1 MSKISIIIQR
11 EYLTRVKKKTF
22 IIMTLLAPLFMA
34 AMFIVPVWIMS
45 RDDAEEK
52 VIAVVEDET
61 NMFKDVIPNSQ
72 YLKFEYLGD
81 ATLDD
86 LKTNFSDKG
95 YYAVLYISPKVAYIP
110 NAVQLISHKQPPLD
124 LTIHIANALEK
135 EIEQKKLETYDI
147 KDLDKILKA
156 VSTNIHVQTI
166 KISDDGTEKETS
178 TGLAMGIAYIGGLLI
193 YILTFIF
200 GAQVMRGVIEEKTS
214 RVVEVIISSVR
225 PFQLMMGKILGIG
238 LVGLTQF
245 VLWIIIT
252 GILIT
257 AAQSFLLP
265 DDVGQTT
272 QAITENIMSAAPVE
286 QTQVPLVQ
294 TQEFNEIQQVFN
306 SLHNINWGLILSS
319 FLFYFLGGY
328 FLYASLF
335 AAVGSAVDNET
346 DTQQFMMP
354 ITIPL
359 ILGLFVAMGAF
370 QNPESSVV
378 FWFSFIPLTSPI
390 VMMARL
396 PFGVPYWELILSMT
410 ILVLTFL
417 GTTWLAAKIYRTG
430 ILMYGKKTTYK
441 ELWKWLRYKN

>member
-11 EYLTRVKKKTF
+11 EYLTRVKKKSF

-34 AMFIVPVWIMS
+34 AMFIVPVWIMT

-61 NMFKDVIPNSQ
+61 NLFKDVIPNSK
-72 YLKFEYLGD
+72 YLKFEYLVD
-81 ATLDD
+81 VTLDD

-95 YYAVLYISPKVAYIP
+95 YYAVLHISPKVAYIP

-135 EIEQKKLETYDI
+135 EIEQKKLEAYDI

-156 VSTNIHVQTI
+156 VSTNINVQTI
-166 KISDDGTEKETS
+166 KISDDGIEKETS

-252 GILIT
+252 AIIIT

-265 DDVGQTT
+265 DDIGQTT
-272 QAITENIMSAAPVE
+272 QAITENIMSSTPVE
-286 QTQVPLVQ
+286 QTQVPIQ

-306 SLHNINWGLILSS
+306 SLHSINWGLILSS

-359 ILGLFVAMGAF
+359 ILGLFVAMGTF
-370 QNPESSVV
+370 QNPESSVA

-396 PFGVPYWELILSMT
+396 PFGVPYWELILSMI
-410 ILVLTFL
+410 ILILTFL

>member
-1 MSKISIIIQR
+1 
-11 EYLTRVKKKTF
+11 
-22 IIMTLLAPLFMA
+22 MTLLAPLFMA
-34 AMFIVPVWIMS
+34 AMFIVPVWIMT

-72 YLKFEYLGD
+72 YLKFEYLED

-124 LTIHIANALEK
+124 VTIHIANALEK

-272 QAITENIMSAAPVE
+272 QAITENIMSSAPVE
-286 QTQVPLVQ
+286 QTQVPVAQ

-359 ILGLFVAMGAF
+359 ILGLFVAMGTF
-370 QNPESSVV
+370 QNPESSVA

>member
-1 MSKISIIIQR
+1 
-11 EYLTRVKKKTF
+11 
-22 IIMTLLAPLFMA
+22 MTLLAPLLMA
-34 AMFIVPVWIMS
+34 AMFIVPVWIMT

-52 VIAVVEDET
+52 VIAVVEDER
-61 NMFKDVIPNSQ
+61 NIFKDVIPNSQ
-72 YLKFEYLGD
+72 YLKFEYLED
-81 ATLDD
+81 A
-86 LKTNFSDKG
+86 
-95 YYAVLYISPKVAYIP
+95 YAVLYISPKVAYIP

-135 EIEQKKLETYDI
+135 EIEQKKLEAYDI
-147 KDLDKILKA
+147 KDLDKILKT
-156 VSTNIHVQTI
+156 VSTDIHVQTI

-193 YILTFIF
+193 YMLTFIF

-252 GILIT
+252 AIIIT

-265 DDVGQTT
+265 DDIDQTT
-272 QAITENIMSAAPVE
+272 QAITENIMSSAPVE
-286 QTQVPLVQ
+286 QTQVPVIQ
-294 TQEFNEIQQVFN
+294 TQEVNEIQQIFN
-306 SLHNINWGLILSS
+306 SLHNINWGLILTS
-319 FLFYFLGGY
+319 FLFYFMGGF

-441 ELWKWLRYKN
+441 ELWKWLKYKN

>member
-1 MSKISIIIQR
+1 
-11 EYLTRVKKKTF
+11 
-22 IIMTLLAPLFMA
+22 MTLLAPLLMA
-34 AMFIVPVWIMS
+34 AMFLVPVWIMS
-45 RDDAEEK
+45 RDDTEEK

-81 ATLDD
+81 ATLND

-135 EIEQKKLETYDI
+135 EIEQKKLEAYDI
-147 KDLDKILKA
+147 KDLDKILKT
-156 VSTNIHVQTI
+156 VSTDIHVQTI

-193 YILTFIF
+193 YMLTFIF

-252 GILIT
+252 ALIIT

-265 DDVGQTT
+265 DDIDQTT
-272 QAITENIMSAAPVE
+272 QAITENIMSSAPVE
-286 QTQVPLVQ
+286 QTQVPVIQ
-294 TQEFNEIQQVFN
+294 TQEVNEIQQIFN
-306 SLHNINWGLILSS
+306 SLHNINWGLILTS
-319 FLFYFLGGY
+319 FLFYFMGGF

-370 QNPESSVV
+370 QNPESSVA

-441 ELWKWLRYKN
+441 ELWKWLKYKN

>member
-11 EYLTRVKKKTF
+11 EYLTRVKKKSF
-22 IIMTLLAPLFMA
+22 IIMTLLAPVFMA
-34 AMFIVPVWIMS
+34 AMFIVPVWIMT

-52 VIAVVEDET
+52 IIAVVEDET
-61 NMFKDVIPNSQ
+61 NIFKDVIPNSQ
-72 YLKFEYLGD
+72 YLKFEYLRD

-95 YYAVLYISPKVAYIP
+95 YWAVLYISPKVAYIP

-124 LTIHIANALEK
+124 LTIYIANALEK
-135 EIEQKKLETYDI
+135 EIEQRKLEAYDI

-156 VSTNIHVQTI
+156 VSTNIHIQTI

-178 TGLAMGIAYIGGLLI
+178 TGLSMGIAYISGLLI

-245 VLWIIIT
+245 VLWIILT
-252 GILIT
+252 GIIIT
-257 AAQSFLLP
+257 SAQSFLLP
-265 DDVGQTT
+265 DDAGAATQT
-272 QAITENIMSAAPVE
+272 ITENIMSSAPVN
-286 QTQVPLVQ
+286 QTQVPEAQ
-294 TQEFNEIQQVFN
+294 DINEIQQVFN
-306 SLHNINWGLILSS
+306 ALRSINWGLILSS

-359 ILGLFVAMGAF
+359 ILGLFVAMGTF
-370 QNPESSVV
+370 QNPESSVA

-396 PFGVPYWELILSMT
+396 PFGVPYWELVLSMT

-430 ILMYGKKTTYK
+430 ILMYGKKPTYK

>member
-11 EYLTRVKKKTF
+11 EYLTRVKKKSF

-34 AMFIVPVWIMS
+34 AMFIVPVWIMT

-61 NMFKDVIPNSQ
+61 NLFKDVIPNSK
-72 YLKFEYLGD
+72 YLKFEYLVD
-81 ATLDD
+81 VTLDD

-95 YYAVLYISPKVAYIP
+95 YYAVLHISPKVAYIP

-135 EIEQKKLETYDI
+135 EIEQKKLEAYDI

-156 VSTNIHVQTI
+156 VSTNINVQTI
-166 KISDDGTEKETS
+166 KISDDGIEKETS

-225 PFQLMMGKILGIG
+225 PFQLMIGKILGIG

-252 GILIT
+252 TIIIT

-265 DDVGQTT
+265 DDIGQTT
-272 QAITENIMSAAPVE
+272 QAITENIMSSAPVE
-286 QTQVPLVQ
+286 QTQVPIQ

-306 SLHNINWGLILSS
+306 SLHSINWGLILSS

-359 ILGLFVAMGAF
+359 ILGLFVAMGTF
-370 QNPESSVV
+370 QNPESSVA

-396 PFGVPYWELILSMT
+396 PFGVPYWELILSMI
-410 ILVLTFL
+410 ILILTFL
-417 GTTWLAAKIYRTG
+417 GTTWLAAKVYRTG

>member
-1 MSKISIIIQR
+1 
-11 EYLTRVKKKTF
+11 
-22 IIMTLLAPLFMA
+22 MTLLAPLLMA
-34 AMFIVPVWIMS
+34 AMFIVPVWIMT

-61 NMFKDVIPNSQ
+61 NIFKDVIPNSK
-72 YLKFEYLGD
+72 YLKFEYLKD

-95 YYAVLYISPKVAYIP
+95 YYAVLHISPKVAYIP

-135 EIEQKKLETYDI
+135 EIEQKKLEAYDI

-166 KISDDGTEKETS
+166 KISDDGIEKETS

-252 GILIT
+252 AVIIT

-265 DDVGQTT
+265 DDIGQTT
-272 QAITENIMSAAPVE
+272 QAITENIMSSAPVE
-286 QTQVPLVQ
+286 QTQAPVEQ

-306 SLHNINWGLILSS
+306 SLHSINWGLILSS

-335 AAVGSAVDNET
+335 AAVGSAADNET

-359 ILGLFVAMGAF
+359 ILGLFVAMGTF
-370 QNPESSVV
+370 QNPESSVA
-378 FWFSFIPLTSPI
+378 FWFSLIPLTSPI

-396 PFGVPYWELILSMT
+396 PFGVPYWELILSMI
-410 ILVLTFL
+410 ILIFTFL

-441 ELWKWLRYKN
+441 ELWKWLKYKN

>member
-1 MSKISIIIQR
+1 
-11 EYLTRVKKKTF
+11 
-22 IIMTLLAPLFMA
+22 MTLLAPLLMA
-34 AMFIVPVWIMS
+34 AMFLVPVWIMT
-45 RDDAEEK
+45 RDDTEEK

-72 YLKFEYLGD
+72 NLKFEYLGD
-81 ATLDD
+81 AKLND

-156 VSTNIHVQTI
+156 VSTDIHVQTI

-193 YILTFIF
+193 YMLTFIF

-252 GILIT
+252 GLIIT

-272 QAITENIMSAAPVE
+272 QSITENIMSSTPVE
-286 QTQVPLVQ
+286 QTHVPVAP

-319 FLFYFLGGY
+319 FLFYFLGGF

-346 DTQQFMMP
+346 DTQQFMLP

-370 QNPESSVV
+370 QNPESSVA

-396 PFGVPYWELILSMT
+396 PFGVPYLELILSMT

>member
-1 MSKISIIIQR
+1 
-11 EYLTRVKKKTF
+11 
-22 IIMTLLAPLFMA
+22 MTLLAPLLMA

-45 RDDAEEK
+45 RDDTEEK

-61 NMFKDVIPNSQ
+61 NMFKDVISNTK
-72 YLKFEYLGD
+72 YLKFEYLED

-95 YYAVLYISPKVAYIP
+95 YYAVLFISPKVAYIP

-135 EIEQKKLETYDI
+135 EIEQKKLEAYDI

-156 VSTNIHVQTI
+156 VSTSIRIQTI

-178 TGLAMGIAYIGGLLI
+178 TGLSMGIAYICGLLI
-193 YILTFIF
+193 YILTFLF

-238 LVGLTQF
+238 LVGVTQF

-252 GILIT
+252 AVIIT
-257 AAQSFLLP
+257 AAQSLLLP

-286 QTQVPLVQ
+286 QTQVPVAQ
-294 TQEFNEIQQVFN
+294 TQDLNEIQQVFN

-319 FLFYFLGGY
+319 FLFFFMGGY

-370 QNPESSVV
+370 QNPESSVA
-378 FWFSFIPLTSPI
+378 FWCSFIPLTSPI

-417 GTTWLAAKIYRTG
+417 GSTWLAAKIYRTG

-441 ELWKWLRYKN
+441 EIWKWLRYKN

>member
-11 EYLTRVKKKTF
+11 EYLTRVKKKSF

-34 AMFIVPVWIMS
+34 AMFIVPVWIMT

-61 NMFKDVIPNSQ
+61 NLFKDVIPNSK
-72 YLKFEYLGD
+72 YLKFEYLVD
-81 ATLDD
+81 VTLDD

-95 YYAVLYISPKVAYIP
+95 YYAVLHISPKVAYIP

-135 EIEQKKLETYDI
+135 EIEQKKLEAYDI

-156 VSTNIHVQTI
+156 VSTNINVQTI
-166 KISDDGTEKETS
+166 KISDDGIEKETS

-252 GILIT
+252 TIIIT

-265 DDVGQTT
+265 DDIGQTT
-272 QAITENIMSAAPVE
+272 QAITENIMSSAPVE
-286 QTQVPLVQ
+286 QTQVPIQ

-306 SLHNINWGLILSS
+306 SLHSINWGLIL
-319 FLFYFLGGY
+319 
-328 FLYASLF
+328 
-335 AAVGSAVDNET
+335 SAVDNET

-359 ILGLFVAMGAF
+359 ILGLFVAMGTF
-370 QNPESSVV
+370 QNPESSVA

-396 PFGVPYWELILSMT
+396 PFGVPYWELILSMI
-410 ILVLTFL
+410 ILILTFL
-417 GTTWLAAKIYRTG
+417 GTTWLAAKVYRTG

>member
-1 MSKISIIIQR
+1 
-11 EYLTRVKKKTF
+11 
-22 IIMTLLAPLFMA
+22 MTLLAPLFMA

-72 YLKFEYLGD
+72 YLKFEYLED

-193 YILTFIF
+193 YMLTFIF

-286 QTQVPLVQ
+286 QTQVPVVQ

-346 DTQQFMMP
+346 DTQQFMLP

-359 ILGLFVAMGAF
+359 ILGLFVAMGTF
-370 QNPESSVV
+370 QNPESSVA

-410 ILVLTFL
+410 ILILTFL
-417 GTTWLAAKIYRTG
+417 GTTWMAAKIYRTG

>member
-11 EYLTRVKKKTF
+11 EYLTRVKKKSF
-22 IIMTLLAPLFMA
+22 IIMTLLAPVFMA
-34 AMFIVPVWIMS
+34 AMFLVPAWIMT
-45 RDDAEEK
+45 RDDTEEK

-61 NMFKDVIPNSQ
+61 NMFKDVISNTQ
-72 YLKFEYLGD
+72 YLKFEYLEE

-124 LTIHIANALEK
+124 LTIYIANAIEK

-166 KISDDGTEKETS
+166 KISDDGIEKETS
-178 TGLAMGIAYIGGLLI
+178 TGLSMGIAYIGGLLI
-193 YILTFIF
+193 YILIFLF

-252 GILIT
+252 AVIIT
-257 AAQSFLLP
+257 SAQSLLLP
-265 DDVGQTT
+265 DDIGQTT

-286 QTQVPLVQ
+286 QTQVPVTQ
-294 TQEFNEIQQVFN
+294 TQDFNEIQQVFN
-306 SLHNINWGLILSS
+306 SLHSINWGLILGS
-319 FLFYFLGGY
+319 FMFYFMGGY

-370 QNPESSVV
+370 QNPESSVA
-378 FWFSFIPLTSPI
+378 FWCSFIPFTSPI

-396 PFGVPYWELILSMT
+396 PFGIPYWELILSMT

>member
-1 MSKISIIIQR
+1 
-11 EYLTRVKKKTF
+11 
-22 IIMTLLAPLFMA
+22 MTLLAPLFMA

-52 VIAVVEDET
+52 IIAVVEDET

-72 YLKFEYLGD
+72 YLKFEYLED

-95 YYAVLYISPKVAYIP
+95 YYAVLYISPKIAYIP

-135 EIEQKKLETYDI
+135 EIEQKKLEAYDI

-286 QTQVPLVQ
+286 QTQVPVVQ

-359 ILGLFVAMGAF
+359 ILGLFVAMGTF
-370 QNPESSVV
+370 QNPESSVA

>member
-11 EYLTRVKKKTF
+11 EYLTRVKKKSF
-22 IIMTLLAPLFMA
+22 IIMTLLAPLLMA

-61 NMFKDVIPNSQ
+61 NIFKDVIPNSQ
-72 YLKFEYLGD
+72 YLKFEYLED
-81 ATLDD
+81 ATLND

-135 EIEQKKLETYDI
+135 EIEQKKLEAYDI

-286 QTQVPLVQ
+286 QTQVPIVQ

-359 ILGLFVAMGAF
+359 ILGLFVAMGTF
-370 QNPESSVV
+370 QNPESSVA

>member
-11 EYLTRVKKKTF
+11 EYLTRVKKKSF
-22 IIMTLLAPLFMA
+22 IIMTLLAPLLMA
-34 AMFIVPVWIMS
+34 AMFIVPVWIMT

-72 YLKFEYLGD
+72 YLKFEYLED

-265 DDVGQTT
+265 DDIGQTT
-272 QAITENIMSAAPVE
+272 QAITENIMSSSPVE
-286 QTQVPLVQ
+286 QTQVPVVQ

-346 DTQQFMMP
+346 DT
-354 ITIPL
+354 
-359 ILGLFVAMGAF
+359 
-370 QNPESSVV
+370 
-378 FWFSFIPLTSPI
+378 
-390 VMMARL
+390 
-396 PFGVPYWELILSMT
+396 
-410 ILVLTFL
+410 
-417 GTTWLAAKIYRTG
+417 
-430 ILMYGKKTTYK
+430 
-441 ELWKWLRYKN
+441 

>member
-1 MSKISIIIQR
+1 
-11 EYLTRVKKKTF
+11 
-22 IIMTLLAPLFMA
+22 MTLLAPLLMA
-34 AMFIVPVWIMS
+34 AMFVVPVWIMT

-52 VIAVVEDET
+52 VIAVIEDET
-61 NMFKDVIPNSQ
+61 NMFRDVIPNSQ
-72 YLKFEYLGD
+72 YLKFEYLEET
-81 ATLDD
+81 TLDD

-135 EIEQKKLETYDI
+135 EIEQKKLEAYDI
-147 KDLDKILKA
+147 KDLDKILKT
-156 VSTNIHVQTI
+156 VSTDIHVQTI

-193 YILTFIF
+193 YMLTFIF

-252 GILIT
+252 ALIIT

-265 DDVGQTT
+265 DDIDQTT
-272 QAITENIMSAAPVE
+272 QAITENIMSSAPVE
-286 QTQVPLVQ
+286 QTQVPVIQ
-294 TQEFNEIQQVFN
+294 TQEVNEIQQIFN
-306 SLHNINWGLILSS
+306 SLHNINWGLILTS
-319 FLFYFLGGY
+319 FLFYFMGGF

-370 QNPESSVV
+370 QNPESSVA

-441 ELWKWLRYKN
+441 ELWKWLKYKN

>member
-1 MSKISIIIQR
+1 
-11 EYLTRVKKKTF
+11 
-22 IIMTLLAPLFMA
+22 MTLLAPLFMA

-135 EIEQKKLETYDI
+135 EIEQKKLEAYDI

-286 QTQVPLVQ
+286 QTQVPVVQ

-359 ILGLFVAMGAF
+359 ILGLFVAMGTF
-370 QNPESSVV
+370 QNPESSVA

>member
-1 MSKISIIIQR
+1 
-11 EYLTRVKKKTF
+11 
-22 IIMTLLAPLFMA
+22 MTLLAPLLMA
-34 AMFIVPVWIMS
+34 AMFIVPVWIMT

-61 NMFKDVIPNSQ
+61 NIFKDVIPNSK
-72 YLKFEYLGD
+72 YLKFEYLVD

-95 YYAVLYISPKVAYIP
+95 YYAVLHISPKVAYIP

-135 EIEQKKLETYDI
+135 EIEQKKLEAYDI

-156 VSTNIHVQTI
+156 VSTNIHIQTI
-166 KISDDGTEKETS
+166 KISDDGIEKETS

-252 GILIT
+252 TIIIT

-265 DDVGQTT
+265 DDIGQTT
-272 QAITENIMSAAPVE
+272 QAITENIMSSEHVE
-286 QTQVPLVQ
+286 QTQVPV
-294 TQEFNEIQQVFN
+294 TQIQEVNEIQQVFN
-306 SLHNINWGLILSS
+306 SLHSINWGLMLSS

-359 ILGLFVAMGAF
+359 ILGLFVAMGTF
-370 QNPESSVV
+370 QNPESSVA

-396 PFGVPYWELILSMT
+396 PFGVPYWELILSMI
-410 ILVLTFL
+410 ILILTFL

>member
-1 MSKISIIIQR
+1 
-11 EYLTRVKKKTF
+11 
-22 IIMTLLAPLFMA
+22 MTLLAPLLMA

-61 NMFKDVIPNSQ
+61 NIFKDVIPNSQ
-72 YLKFEYLGD
+72 YLKFEYLED

-135 EIEQKKLETYDI
+135 EIEQKKLEAYDI

-286 QTQVPLVQ
+286 QTQVPIVQ

-359 ILGLFVAMGAF
+359 ILGLFVAMGTF
-370 QNPESSVV
+370 QNPESSVA

>member
-11 EYLTRVKKKTF
+11 EYLTRVKKKSF
-22 IIMTLLAPLFMA
+22 IIMTLLAPLLMA
-34 AMFIVPVWIMS
+34 AMFIVPVWIMT

-72 YLKFEYLGD
+72 YLKFEYLED

-156 VSTNIHVQTI
+156 VSTNINVQTI

-265 DDVGQTT
+265 DDIGQTT
-272 QAITENIMSAAPVE
+272 QAITENIMSSSPVE
-286 QTQVPLVQ
+286 QTQVPVVQ

-370 QNPESSVV
+370 QNPESSVA

>member
-1 MSKISIIIQR
+1 
-11 EYLTRVKKKTF
+11 
-22 IIMTLLAPLFMA
+22 MTLLAPLFMA

-52 VIAVVEDET
+52 VIAVVEDKT

-72 YLKFEYLGD
+72 YLKFEYLED

-135 EIEQKKLETYDI
+135 EIEQKKLEAYDI

-193 YILTFIF
+193 YMLTFIF

-286 QTQVPLVQ
+286 QTQVPVVQ

-346 DTQQFMMP
+346 DTQQFMLP

-359 ILGLFVAMGAF
+359 ILGLFVAMGTF
-370 QNPESSVV
+370 QNPESSVA

>member
-11 EYLTRVKKKTF
+11 EYLTRVKKKSF
-22 IIMTLLAPLFMA
+22 IIMTLLAPLLMA
-34 AMFIVPVWIMS
+34 AMFIVPVWIMT

-61 NMFKDVIPNSQ
+61 NIFKDVIPNSK
-72 YLKFEYLGD
+72 YLKFEYLVD
-81 ATLDD
+81 VTLND

-95 YYAVLYISPKVAYIP
+95 YYAVLHISPKVAYIP

-135 EIEQKKLETYDI
+135 EIEQKKLEAYDI

-156 VSTNIHVQTI
+156 VSTDIHVQTI

-252 GILIT
+252 TIIIT

-265 DDVGQTT
+265 DDIGQTT
-272 QAITENIMSAAPVE
+272 QAITENIMSSAPVE
-286 QTQVPLVQ
+286 QTQVPIQ
-294 TQEFNEIQQVFN
+294 TQEFNEMQQVFN
-306 SLHNINWGLILSS
+306 SLHNINWGLILTS
-319 FLFYFLGGY
+319 FLFYFMGGF

-396 PFGVPYWELILSMT
+396 PFGVPYWELILSMI
-410 ILVLTFL
+410 ILILTFL

>member
-1 MSKISIIIQR
+1 
-11 EYLTRVKKKTF
+11 
-22 IIMTLLAPLFMA
+22 MTLLAPLLMA

-45 RDDAEEK
+45 RDDSEEK
-52 VIAVVEDET
+52 IIAVVEDET
-61 NMFKDVIPNSQ
+61 NMFKDVIPDSK
-72 YLKFEYLGD
+72 YLKFEYLTD
-81 ATLDD
+81 VTLDD

-95 YYAVLYISPKVAYIP
+95 YYGVLYISPKVAYIP
-110 NAVQLISHKQPPLD
+110 NAVQFISHKQPPLD

-135 EIEQKKLETYDI
+135 EIEQKKLEAYDI

-156 VSTNIHVQTI
+156 VSTSIRIQTI
-166 KISDDGTEKETS
+166 KISDDGIEKETS
-178 TGLAMGIAYIGGLLI
+178 TGLAMGLAYISGLLI

-225 PFQLMMGKILGIG
+225 PYQLMMGKILGIG

-252 GILIT
+252 ATIIT

-265 DDVGQTT
+265 DDIGQTT
-272 QAITENIMSAAPVE
+272 MAMTENIMSSAPVE
-286 QTQVPLVQ
+286 QTQIPVAQ
-294 TQEFNEIQQVFN
+294 TQDFNEMQQIFN

-346 DTQQFMMP
+346 DTQQFMVP

-359 ILGLFVAMGAF
+359 ILGLFVAMGTF
-370 QNPESSVV
+370 QNPESSVA
-378 FWFSFIPLTSPI
+378 FWCSFIPLTSPI

-430 ILMYGKKTTYK
+430 ILMYGKKPTYK

>member
-1 MSKISIIIQR
+1 
-11 EYLTRVKKKTF
+11 
-22 IIMTLLAPLFMA
+22 MTLLAPILMA
-34 AMFIVPVWIMS
+34 AMFIVPVWIMTQ
-45 RDDAEEK
+45 DDVEEK
-52 VIAVVEDET
+52 IIAVVEDET
-61 NMFKDVIPNSQ
+61 NMFKDVIPNTQ
-72 YLKFEYLGD
+72 HLKFEYLGD
-81 ATLDD
+81 ATLDE

-95 YYAVLYISPKVAYIP
+95 YYGILYISPKAAYIP
-110 NAVQLISHKQPPLD
+110 NVVQLISHKQPPLD

-135 EIEQKKLETYDI
+135 EIEKKKLETYDI

-156 VSTNIHVQTI
+156 VSTNIRVQTI
-166 KISDDGTEKETS
+166 KINDDGIEKETS
-178 TGLAMGIAYIGGLLI
+178 TGLSMGIAYISGFLI

-225 PFQLMMGKILGIG
+225 PFQLMLGKIIGIG

-245 VLWIIIT
+245 ILWIIIT
-252 GILIT
+252 AVIIT
-257 AAQSFLLP
+257 SAQSLLLP
-265 DDVGQTT
+265 DDVGAIPLAVT
-272 QAITENIMSAAPVE
+272 QNIMSSAPVE
-286 QTQVPLVQ
+286 QEQISAIN
-294 TQEFNEIQQVFN
+294 TQELNEIQQVFN
-306 SLHNINWGLILSS
+306 SLKNINWGLILTS

-346 DTQQFMMP
+346 DTQQFMIP

-359 ILGLFVAMGAF
+359 ILGLFVAMGTF
-370 QNPESSVV
+370 QNPESSMA
-378 FWFSFIPLTSPI
+378 FWFSIIPLTSPI

-410 ILVLTFL
+410 ILVLTFF
-417 GTTWLAAKIYRTG
+417 GTTWMAAKIYRTG
-430 ILMYGKKTTYK
+430 ILMYGKKPTYK